1 MSTLRYEGSY
11 TRQMNDI
18 NSGTVFKT
26 KPPLKR
32 PSGLMTS
39 NRVTVDADQQIAEM
53 DTSLRVYEAL
63 ENVINSNKS
72 LTQTYKQVE
81 NNLMHLCMHR

>member
-1 MSTLRYEGSY
+1 MK
-11 TRQMNDI
+11 QIKNIND
-18 NSGTVFKT
+18 GTVYKT

-63 ENVINSNKS
+63 EK
-72 LTQTYKQVE
+72 
-81 NNLMHLCMHR
+81 LMLKI